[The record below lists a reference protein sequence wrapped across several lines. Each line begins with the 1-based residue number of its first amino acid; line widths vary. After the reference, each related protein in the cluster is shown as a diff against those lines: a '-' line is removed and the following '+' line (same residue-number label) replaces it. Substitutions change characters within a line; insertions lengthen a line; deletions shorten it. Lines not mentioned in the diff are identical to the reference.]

1 MLSQVLCYLVAKLYP
16 TLCNPI
22 DCSLPDSS
30 VHGISQA
37 KILEWVDISFSRGF
51 SWPRGWTHISCISR
65 LVFLPLST
73 SPMLYQRSLNLL
85 SLFIFGHCSDWV
97 ISITLAFGWLVCS
110 YVSLSLLFI
119 SSRLFFK
126 LLKSSCLIGPFLYF
140 LFPCYNIQWLYQIFF
155 LIQLILLL
163 LIFWILY
170 LLNCSFLLHFFPK
183 CFILLFK
190 L

>member
-1 MLSQVLCYLVAKLYP
+1 MLSQLLCYLVAKLYP

-37 KILEWVDISFSRGF
+37 KILEWVAISFSRGF

-65 LVFLPLST
+65 LVFYHWAPAQCYIRDHLT
-73 SPMLYQRSLNLL
+73 CFHC
-85 SLFIFGHCSDWV
+85 LFIFGHCSDWV

-119 SSRLFFK
+119 SSRLF
-126 LLKSSCLIGPFLYF
+126 LSYWNP
-140 LFPCYNIQWLYQIFF
+140 
-155 LIQLILLL
+155 
-163 LIFWILY
+163 
-170 LLNCSFLLHFFPK
+170 HV
-183 CFILLFK
+183 
-190 L
+190 

>member
-1 MLSQVLCYLVAKLYP
+1 MGFPRQKYWSGLTFLFP
-16 TLCNPI
+16 G
-22 DCSLPDSS
+22 DFPDPE
-30 VHGISQA
+30 G
-37 KILEWVDISFSRGF
+37 E
-51 SWPRGWTHISCISR
+51 HISPALAGWFFYYWAPAQCYIR
-65 LVFLPLST
+65 DHLTCFHC
-73 SPMLYQRSLNLL
+73 
-85 SLFIFGHCSDWV
+85 LFIFGHCSDWV